1 MEEERRKILYISYGG
16 GHANLVRHIYNELSR
31 ICCYE
36 QKVIALTVAG
46 KVFDGCGIPYSLIED
61 YIDLFPYKQD
71 ILTYGNELAA
81 LAFRADA
88 GILYS
93 DLVAYLGIGFCD
105 LREELGESEAREAY
119 AEKGRKAFCPVRSME
134 LIIQQEQPSALVI
147 TCGVRME
154 KAAGIAAN
162 RLGVPVVRIA
172 DLPVFEDSGCNCITC
187 VMNDYGREF
196 ANRKLKVP
204 LSNIVVTGQPVFEDN
219 VKVSK
224 NELEQCRELI
234 KADRY
239 EKVILYLE
247 QPGLQETGQVEDYL
261 SRVAEKWNKYLF
273 LIKLHPNQTQQREEK
288 FPDNMLFLKDYPLKN
303 LLYICDVAITRDSTA
318 GMEAALVGKPLI
330 TLMLSAAD
338 IDYSEYGISI
348 KVDRLEALEK
358 TILVCIESDSKE
370 CQQLAKGR
378 ETFHN
383 KKSAAANI
391 AEVINEAS
399 MSFKNINLRMASFKT
414 TF

>member
-1 MEEERRKILYISYGG
+1 MEEQKRKILYISYGG
-16 GHANLVRHIYNELSR
+16 GHANLVRHIYNELAQDR
-31 ICCYE
+31 FYE

-46 KVFDGCGIPYSLIED
+46 RVFDGCGIPYSLIED
-61 YIDLFPYKQD
+61 YVDLFPYKQD
-71 ILTYGNELAA
+71 ILTYGNEMAVS
-81 LAFRADA
+81 AFRADA

-105 LREELGESEAREAY
+105 LREELGESRAREAY
-119 AEKGRKAFCPVRSME
+119 AEKGRTAFCPVRSME
-134 LIIQQEQPSALVI
+134 LIIQQEKPSVLVI

-187 VMNDYGREF
+187 VMNDYGRDY

-219 VKVSK
+219 VRV
-224 NELEQCRELI
+224 NRIELEQCREWL

-247 QPGLQETGQVEDYL
+247 QPGLQEIGQVEDCL
-261 SRVAEKWNKYLF
+261 RRLAEKWNKYLF
-273 LIKLHPNQTQQREEK
+273 LIKLHPNQTEQREGK
-288 FPDNMLFLKDYPLKN
+288 FPDNMLFFKDYPLKN

-330 TLMLSAAD
+330 TLMLGATD

-348 KVDRLEALEK
+348 KVDKLEK
-358 TILVCIESDSKE
+358 LEKAILACMESDSKE

-383 KKSAAANI
+383 KESAAANI
-391 AEVINEAS
+391 AEVIKRVSLPFEY
-399 MSFKNINLRMASFKT
+399 INL
-414 TF
+414 